1 MKEITFA
8 LAKSSKLLRV
18 KPRAVLWCQTRLRQA
33 LLLANPFSQP
43 SQYETVNPKSQI
55 KKIQTEH
62 TLHSFTS
69 AYIHGH
75 IPTRIAIPKP
85 TAKRTHTTQSIER
98 SQEEKRVISERE
110 KEFLTYE
117 VRRGV
122 GGNRLFEAA
131 VTNGVES
138 DREWRFVSEFGG
150 ESEGFFFL
158 NL

>member
-1 MKEITFA
+1 M
-8 LAKSSKLLRV
+8 
-18 KPRAVLWCQTRLRQA
+18 
-33 LLLANPFSQP
+33 
-43 SQYETVNPKSQI
+43 
-55 KKIQTEH
+55 
-62 TLHSFTS
+62 HSFTS

-110 KEFLTYE
+110 KEVLTYE

-138 DREWRFVSEFGG
+138 DRE
-150 ESEGFFFL
+150 
-158 NL
+158 